1 MDTYDDDMMKNIFNN
16 GMKIFND
23 DMMEIFLMDVMKNI
37 FNGCDEIFN
46 DGMMEIFLM
55 MI

>member
-1 MDTYDDDMMKNIFNN
+1 
-16 GMKIFND
+16 
-23 DMMEIFLMDVMKNI
+23 MEIFLMDVMKNI

-55 MI
+55 MIEIFLMDVMKNIFNEWYDKKFLIMV